1 MLERLTVGPIGENAY
16 VLIHEGC
23 CALVDPGAEAQR
35 ILSFLDSRGLKPSL
49 VVATHGHLDHT
60 AAIPELFAAWK
71 QRGLSVRL
79 AAHKADAD
87 YFGAKAE
94 ETNRNLF
101 AAIRATGYF
110 KQYWNPIPEPD
121 LFLSDGDELPGLPY
135 RVIHSPGHSRGSIC
149 LYSKEEGILISGDT
163 LFRDGVGRT
172 DGPDADEAALETSLK
187 RLFTLP
193 PETKVFPG
201 HGEETTIGREML
213 LY

>member
-1 MLERLTVGPIGENAY
+1 MTVGPIGENAY
-16 VLIHEGC
+16 VLIHEDC
-23 CALVDPGAEAQR
+23 CALVDPGDEAER

-71 QRGLSVRL
+71 QRGLSVSL
-79 AAHKADAD
+79 AAHPADAD
-87 YFGAKAE
+87 YFGVKAE
-94 ETNRNLF
+94 ETNRSLF

-121 LFLSDGDELPGLPY
+121 LFLADGDELPGLPY

-149 LYSKEEGILISGDT
+149 LYSEKEGILVSGDT

-172 DGPDADEAALETSLK
+172 DGPDADETVLEASLK